1 MPPPLSG
8 EALAFRNVFLLNG
21 ICSSPGGFFMDI
33 GNLPYDR
40 HLTERA
46 QALRREM
53 TPQER
58 KLWYQFLRQYP
69 VKVYRQR
76 VIDHFIADF
85 YCAKAKLVIELD
97 GSQHY
102 TEQGKCRDAE
112 RTAILEAY
120 GVQVLRFSNRDIR
133 VHFEVVCMT
142 IHHTVLARMDEL
154 ADAITEP

>member
-1 MPPPLSG
+1 
-8 EALAFRNVFLLNG
+8 
-21 ICSSPGGFFMDI
+21 MDI

-40 HLTERA
+40 RLKPRA
-46 QALRREM
+46 QELRRNM

-58 KLWYQFLRQYP
+58 KLWYGFLRQYP

-76 VIDHFIADF
+76 MIDHFIADF

-102 TEQGKCRDAE
+102 TEQGKCYDAE
-112 RTAILEAY
+112 RSAVIEKY
-120 GVQVLRFSNRDIR
+120 GVQVLRFSNRDVR
-133 VHFEVVCMT
+133 VNFEGVCMT
-142 IHHTVLARMDEL
+142 IHHTILARMGEL

>member
-1 MPPPLSG
+1 
-8 EALAFRNVFLLNG
+8 
-21 ICSSPGGFFMDI
+21 MDI

-102 TEQGKCRDAE
+102 EEVNMYKDPE
-112 RTAILEAY
+112 RTAFLEDY
-120 GVQVLRFSNRDIR
+120 GL
-133 VHFEVVCMT
+133 
-142 IHHTVLARMDEL
+142 
-154 ADAITEP
+154 

>member
-1 MPPPLSG
+1 
-8 EALAFRNVFLLNG
+8 
-21 ICSSPGGFFMDI
+21 MDI

-102 TEQGKCRDAE
+102 TEQGKCRMQNALQFWKLMACRYYASRIGISE
-112 RTAILEAY
+112 FI
-120 GVQVLRFSNRDIR
+120 SR
-133 VHFEVVCMT
+133 VY
-142 IHHTVLARMDEL
+142 A
-154 ADAITEP
+154 